1 MIKQFFRLNTWVE
14 LLGGLVIILFPR
26 IITFNVKMTTEAL
39 GLDYLVGVQA
49 CFIGL
54 LMYLISK
61 MEVTNIFYQ
70 RFSIGLCFYN
80 IVTGCLTYFMFYNR
94 ISLTPMPALVHFIIA
109 IIWVVLIFIE
119 NNKSKFL

>member
-39 GLDYLVGVQA
+39 GLAYLVGVQA

-61 MEVTNIFYQ
+61 MEVTNIFYH